1 MTNPSGR
8 VTMTTTSKSVSRL
21 RIYNYGEHP
30 NVANEGDLL
39 IVSENTLGEAGQG
52 SHVEFELTIRGRDI
66 TAFQRYVDKAVK
78 LWDENKDYLLQPA
91 TRVISNPALRT
102 IGLLD
107 DLRKNG

>member
-8 VTMTTTSKSVSRL
+8 VTMTTTSRSVSRL
-21 RIYNYGEHP
+21 RVYNYGEHP

-39 IVSENTLGEAGQG
+39 IISENTLGEAGQG

-66 TAFQRYVDKAVK
+66 HLFEKYVAKAAK

-91 TRVISNPALRT
+91 TKVISSPARQAVSR
-102 IGLLD
+102 LD
-107 DLRKNG
+107 DLRKNA

>member
-21 RIYNYGEHP
+21 RVYNYGEHP

-39 IVSENTLGEAGQG
+39 IISENTLGEAGQG

-66 TAFQRYVDKAVK
+66 TIFQKYVEKAVK
-78 LWDENKDYLLQPA
+78 LWDENKDYLLQPG
-91 TRVISNPALRT
+91 TRVISNPAQKAV
-102 IGLLD
+102 GLLD
-107 DLRKNG
+107 ALRKNA